1 MRTYI
6 IKYEAES
13 PERLIGRLLHYYPSA
28 IVRWEKFSRSYYE
41 LKIIGISAYEIDD
54 LEDFVA
60 EYL

>member
-6 IKYEAES
+6 IKYETET
-13 PERLIGRLLHYYPSA
+13 PERLIGRLLHYFPSA
-28 IVRWEKFSRSYYE
+28 IVRWEKFSRSYYK

-54 LEDFVA
+54 MEDFVA